1 MLFAE
6 NILAFLFYFFVF
18 YICSPTK
25 KRHATKSCLFFFLFF
40 FLFHNQQLN
49 YSHEIKTG
57 ALWNQQEWAKYEVAA
72 TDYLS
77 SSMLKGDD
85 RGNLM
90 DWMKYRNILN
100 RVSNICENYI
110 KIKNYHI
117 LNILIKNTIYESK
130 LYEIWIFMKASK
142 LRSMF
147 WGGWN
152 KDFLFC
158 FVFSH
163 WNAHQ

>member
-1 MLFAE
+1 MCEFPFLHKFITREKVIKKMYLRTYYFLSSRAVLIYAFCREYIGLF
-6 NILAFLFYFFVF
+6 
-18 YICSPTK
+18 
-25 KRHATKSCLFFFLFF
+25 LFFFCFLYLFPHKKETRYKKLSF
-40 FLFHNQQLN
+40 FSLIFLFHNQQLN

-110 KIKNYHI
+110 KIK
-117 LNILIKNTIYESK
+117 
-130 LYEIWIFMKASK
+130 
-142 LRSMF
+142 
-147 WGGWN
+147 
-152 KDFLFC
+152 
-158 FVFSH
+158 
-163 WNAHQ
+163 